1 MASQPELLQTCLQDA
16 AAGGRAALEH
26 CIDDAIA
33 GLQIAETQSQKMAD
47 RDRMATAW
55 RALQKNKPVWAA
67 QFSSAL
73 LTAFNAGFSNTARS
87 ALLSSGIFVPAQSAP
102 GAAAALSSQNKLSA
116 LDAMRLVDDHDV
128 SQAIE
133 SSRLLQQLMP
143 VVEMPLAELD
153 KLISAMQGLPNVRP
167 ELNPLRPEAFATSL
181 RELIDAAP
189 AEPAVHSLW
198 LKYLAPPLGREL
210 KRLYERLVN
219 QLEMAQVQG
228 VAYRV
233 LQTPSGGGRAGPGGG
248 AQGAGGTGG
257 AGQQGY
263 GDWPGAGG
271 SSGVGGGNRGGGGA
285 RSDTRGNA
293 AGGAYSSRDPSAVA
307 MGTIGYVSDEP
318 IMRKPSHYADL
329 SSEAVNDDALQDFLL
344 RGGANADRGLASA
357 YYDNIEQEL
366 RALKGLPEP
375 GNDVLPERGDQGDE
389 ANEGGVS
396 EAAPTDHEYAPLA
409 DRRRPVNIGSQL
421 SEKVWGAFGRRKA
434 RALVRTELKKE
445 AKRVGQ
451 VMGLEVVHQLVSQVA
466 QDPRLLAPV
475 REGIVALEPSLL
487 RLAMVDPRFF
497 TDEVHAGR
505 RLMERVAQRSF
516 RYNNERS
523 AEFGVFFE
531 PVKNAFNAL
540 NGLTI
545 ADAEPFGDALAG
557 LQDGWDAQDEAETA
571 QRNSVL
577 QALRFAEERQAVAD
591 QIAFDLSRRSDL
603 EEVPGLVMDFL
614 FGPWALAMA
623 QARLK
628 DTRNQIDPLGL
639 GLVVPDLVWSA
650 KRQMTMRQP
659 AKLIEMIPGLLARLH
674 AGLELLDK
682 DPRESEV
689 FFEGLM
695 RIHQPVLKLRRH
707 KTQRDSEETADAP
720 LAPEEL
726 PATPEQRLAK
736 AAAQPWLGREDRAAA
751 GFDDALSSGNDDLR
765 GLPEDEGLSLSALPL
780 ADDEER
786 AESRI
791 ETENKIE
798 TAIEGESLIRGESA
812 AAETSRA
819 AADASLPTTS
829 PEDDAPDSTHETDGP
844 SDAEAMLLALRS
856 GAWVDLFYRRSWLR
870 AQLVWASSKGTLF
883 MFVSHGGRAHSM
895 TRRTCKRLI
904 KEQLLRPVD
913 SQGVVAQALDAVVN
927 EAAAKANPAATADR

>member
-1 MASQPELLQTCLQDA
+1 MASQPELLQTCLQEAA
-16 AAGGRAALEH
+16 AAGRTALEH
-26 CIDDAIA
+26 CIDDAVA
-33 GLQIAETQSQKMAD
+33 GLQIAETQSQKIVD
-47 RDRMATAW
+47 RDRMAMAW
-55 RALQKNKPVWAA
+55 RELQKNKPVWAA
-67 QFSSAL
+67 QYAGAL
-73 LTAFNAGFSNTARS
+73 LTIFNVGFSDTARA

-102 GAAAALSSQNKLSA
+102 GAAAATFSQSKLSA
-116 LDAMRLVDDHDV
+116 LDGLSLVDDHDV

-133 SSRLLQQLMP
+133 SSRLLQQLLP
-143 VVEMPLAELD
+143 VVELPLAELD

-219 QLEMAQVQG
+219 QLEMANVQG
-228 VAYRV
+228 VSYRV
-233 LQTPSGGGRAGPGGG
+233 LQTPSGGGRGGPGGG
-248 AQGAGGTGG
+248 APGAGGTGT

-263 GDWPGAGG
+263 G
-271 SSGVGGGNRGGGGA
+271 GGA
-285 RSDTRGNA
+285 R
-293 AGGAYSSRDPSAVA
+293 GGA
-307 MGTIGYVSDEP
+307 MGPVGYVSDEP
-318 IMRKPSHYADL
+318 IMRKPSQYADL
-329 SSEAVNDDALQDFLL
+329 SSEAVSNEALQDFLL
-344 RGGANADRGLASA
+344 RDGANADRGLAPA

-375 GNDVLPERGDQGDE
+375 GNDVLPERGEQGYQGDGDDK
-389 ANEGGVS
+389 ADEGGSVS
-396 EAAPTDHEYAPLA
+396 PAAPSGHEDAPLA

-421 SEKVWGAFGRRKA
+421 SEKVWGAFGRRKE
-434 RALVRTELKKE
+434 RALVRTELKKK

-497 TDEVHAGR
+497 TDEAHAGR

-516 RYNNERS
+516 KYNDERS

-531 PVKNAFNAL
+531 AVKNAFNAL

-545 ADAEPFGDALAG
+545 ADAQPFKEALAG
-557 LQDGWDAQDEAETA
+557 LQNGWDAQDEAETA
-571 QRNSVL
+571 QRNAVL

-603 EEVPGLVMDFL
+603 EDVPGLVMDFL

-628 DTRNQIDPLGL
+628 DTRNQIDPQSL

-650 KRQMTMRQP
+650 KRKMTMRQP
-659 AKLIEMIPGLLARLH
+659 AKLIEMIPGLLTRLH

-682 DPRESEV
+682 DPHESEA

-695 RIHQPVLKLRRH
+695 RIHQPVLKLRRL
-707 KTQRDSEETADAP
+707 KTQRDSEESADAP
-720 LAPEEL
+720 LAPEEM

-765 GLPEDEGLSLSALPL
+765 GLPEDEGLSLSALPQ
-780 ADDEER
+780 ADDGDQAKTKIETKIETD
-786 AESRI
+786 I
-791 ETENKIE
+791 ETEKS
-798 TAIEGESLIRGESA
+798 IEGESLIEDESA
-812 AAETSRA
+812 VAENSRSVA
-819 AADASLPTTS
+819 AAGLPPPS
-829 PEDDAPDSTHETDGP
+829 PDGDTPDSSHETDGP

-856 GAWVDLFYRRSWLR
+856 GAWVDLFYRRHWLR

-883 MFVSHGGRAHSM
+883 MFVSHGGRPHSM
-895 TRRTCKRLI
+895 TRRTCQRLI
-904 KEQLLRPVD
+904 KELLLRPVD

-927 EAAAKANPAATADR
+927 EAAAKATPEAMAARSPAD

>member
-1 MASQPELLQTCLQDA
+1 MASQPELLQTCLQEAA
-16 AAGGRAALEH
+16 AAGRTALEH
-26 CIDDAIA
+26 CIDDAVA
-33 GLQIAETQSQKMAD
+33 GLQIAETQSQKIAD

-55 RALQKNKPVWAA
+55 RELQKNKPIWAV
-67 QFSSAL
+67 QYPVAL
-73 LTAFNAGFSNTARS
+73 LTTFNVGFSDTARA
-87 ALLSSGIFVPAQSAP
+87 ALLTSGIFLPAQAAS
-102 GAAAALSSQNKLSA
+102 GAAAAPFSQSKLAA
-116 LDAMRLVDDHDV
+116 LDALSLVDDHDV

-143 VVEMPLAELD
+143 VVELPLAELD

-181 RELIDAAP
+181 RELILAVP

-198 LKYLAPPLGREL
+198 LKYLAAPLGREL
-210 KRLYERLVN
+210 RRLYERLVN
-219 QLEMAQVQG
+219 QLEMAHVQG
-228 VAYRV
+228 VSYRV
-233 LQTPSGGGRAGPGGG
+233 LQTPSGGGRGGYGGG
-248 AQGAGGTGG
+248 GQGAGATGA

-263 GDWPGAGG
+263 GGG
-271 SSGVGGGNRGGGGA
+271 LGGGA
-285 RSDTRGNA
+285 RGDARD
-293 AGGAYSSRDPSAVA
+293 GAYSSRDPSASA
-307 MGTIGYVSDEP
+307 MGPIGYVSDGP
-318 IMRKPSHYADL
+318 IVRKPSQYADL
-329 SSEAVNDDALQDFLL
+329 SSEAVNNEAFQDFLL
-344 RGGANADRGLASA
+344 RGGANADRGLAPA

-375 GNDVLPERGDQGDE
+375 EPDALQERGDDADE
-389 ANEGGVS
+389 APQ
-396 EAAPTDHEYAPLA
+396 AAPSGHEDAPML
-409 DRRRPVNIGSQL
+409 DRRRPVNVGSQL
-421 SEKVWGAFGRRKA
+421 SEKVWGAFGRRKE
-434 RALVRTELKKE
+434 RALVRTELKKK

-497 TDEVHAGR
+497 TDEAHAGR

-516 RYNNERS
+516 KYNDERS

-531 PVKNAFNAL
+531 AVKNAFNAL
-540 NGLTI
+540 NHLTI
-545 ADAEPFGDALAG
+545 SDAQPFNDALAG
-557 LQDGWDAQDEAETA
+557 LQNGWDAQDEAETV
-571 QRNSVL
+571 QRNAVL

-591 QIAFDLSRRSDL
+591 QIAFDLSKRSDL
-603 EEVPGLVMDFL
+603 EDVPGLVMDFL

-623 QARLK
+623 QARLR
-628 DTRNQIDPLGL
+628 DTRNQIDPQAL

-659 AKLIEMIPGLLARLH
+659 AKLIEMIPGLLTRLH

-682 DPRESEV
+682 DPRESEA

-695 RIHQPVLKLRRH
+695 RIHQPVLKLRRL
-707 KTQRDSEETADAP
+707 KTQRDSEESADAP
-720 LAPEEL
+720 LAPEEM

-751 GFDDALSSGNDDLR
+751 GFDDALLSQHDDSR
-765 GLPEDEGLSLSALPL
+765 GPQDDVQEEVQEEVQKDEGLSVSPLRSAGLV
-780 ADDEER
+780 AQAE
-786 AESRI
+786 AESGVAD
-791 ETENKIE
+791 N
-798 TAIEGESLIRGESA
+798 SVA
-812 AAETSRA
+812 AGDD
-819 AADASLPTTS
+819 ADASGARLSANSGEGDT
-829 PEDDAPDSTHETDGP
+829 PDSTHETDGP
-844 SDAEAMLLALRS
+844 SDAEAMVLALRS
-856 GAWVDLFYRRSWLR
+856 GAWVDLFYRHRWLR

-904 KEQLLRPVD
+904 KELLLRPVD

-927 EAAAKANPAATADR
+927 EAAAKATPEAIAARSPAD

>member
-1 MASQPELLQTCLQDA
+1 M
-16 AAGGRAALEH
+16 EH
-26 CIDDAIA
+26 CIDEAVA
-33 GLQIAETQSQKMAD
+33 GLQIAETQSQKMSD

-55 RALQKNKPVWAA
+55 RELQKNKPLWAA
-67 QFSSAL
+67 QYPASL
-73 LTAFNAGFSNTARS
+73 LAAFNVGFSNTARS
-87 ALLSSGIFVPAQSAP
+87 ALLSSGIFVPAQSVP
-102 GAAAALSSQNKLSA
+102 GTAAAPLSQSRLTA
-116 LDAMRLVDDHDV
+116 LDSMSLVDDRDV

-133 SSRLLQQLMP
+133 SSRLLQQLLP
-143 VVEMPLAELD
+143 VVELPLAELD

-167 ELNPLRPEAFATSL
+167 EMNPLRPDAFATTL
-181 RELIDAAP
+181 RELIIAAP

-210 KRLYERLVN
+210 RRLYERLVN
-219 QLEMAQVQG
+219 QLEMAHVQG
-228 VAYRV
+228 VSYRV

-248 AQGAGGTGG
+248 AQGAGGRGA

-263 GDWPGAGG
+263 GDWPGAGAA
-271 SSGVGGGNRGGGGA
+271 GGGGSVGPGGGGGGDNA
-285 RSDTRGNA
+285 RRDARGS
-293 AGGAYSSRDPSAVA
+293 AYSSRDPSASALGPV
-307 MGTIGYVSDEP
+307 GYVSDEP
-318 IMRKPSHYADL
+318 VMRKPSQVADL
-329 SSEAVNDDALQDFLL
+329 SSQAVKDEAYQDFLL
-344 RGGANADRGLASA
+344 RGGANADCGLASA
-357 YYDNIEQEL
+357 YYDDIEQEL

-375 GNDVLPERGDQGDE
+375 QSDTRLQRGDD
-389 ANEGGVS
+389 ANEDNEGDGAKEVS
-396 EAAPTDHEYAPLA
+396 QAHEETPLA
-409 DRRRPVNIGSQL
+409 DRQRPVNIGSQL

-445 AKRVGQ
+445 ARRVGQ

-497 TDEVHAGR
+497 SDEAHAGR

-516 RYNNERS
+516 KYNDEHS

-531 PVKNAFNAL
+531 PVRNAFNAL

-545 ADAEPFGDALAG
+545 ADAQPFGDALAG
-557 LQDGWDAQDEAETA
+557 LQNGWDGQDEAETA
-571 QRNSVL
+571 QRNAVL

-603 EEVPGLVMDFL
+603 DDVPGLVMDFL
-614 FGPWALAMA
+614 FGAWSLAMA

-628 DTRNQIDPLGL
+628 DTRNQIDPQGL

-659 AKLIEMIPGLLARLH
+659 AKLIEMIPGLLTRLH

-682 DPRESEV
+682 DPRESEA

-695 RIHQPVLKLRRH
+695 RIHQPVLKLRRL
-707 KTQRDSEETADAP
+707 KTQRDSEESADAP
-720 LAPEEL
+720 LAPEEM
-726 PATPEQRLAK
+726 PATPEQRLAR

-751 GFDDALSSGNDDLR
+751 GFDDALSSEHGDSR
-765 GLPEDEGLSLSALPL
+765 GPQDDEGLSLSALPL
-780 ADDEER
+780 ANDGDP
-786 AESRI
+786 AETKI
-791 ETENKIE
+791 KTEKAVENDN
-798 TAIEGESLIRGESA
+798 A
-812 AAETSRA
+812 AAENSRA
-819 AADASLPTTS
+819 VAAAGLPTTS
-829 PEDDAPDSTHETDGP
+829 PEGDAPDSTPETDGTG
-844 SDAEAMLLALRS
+844 DAEAMLLALRS
-856 GAWVDLFYRRSWLR
+856 GAWVDLFYRRHWLR
-870 AQLVWASSKGTLF
+870 AQLVWASSRGTLF

-895 TRRTCKRLI
+895 TRRTCERLI
-904 KEQLLRPVD
+904 REQLLRPVD

-927 EAAAKANPAATADR
+927 EAAAKASPDAIAARSPAD

>member
-1 MASQPELLQTCLQDA
+1 MAE
-16 AAGGRAALEH
+16 
-26 CIDDAIA
+26 
-33 GLQIAETQSQKMAD
+33 
-47 RDRMATAW
+47 RDRIATAW
-55 RALQKNKPVWAA
+55 RELLANKPAWAA
-67 QFSSAL
+67 QYPGAL
-73 LTAFNAGFSNTARS
+73 LTAFNVGFSTTARA
-87 ALLSSGIFVPAQSAP
+87 ALLSEGIYVPAQSAP
-102 GAAAALSSQNKLSA
+102 GAAAYRTDQSAAAAPINQIRLAA
-116 LDAMRLVDDHDV
+116 LDALSLVDDHDV

-143 VVEMPLAELD
+143 VVELPLAELD

-181 RELIDAAP
+181 RELIVAVP

-198 LKYLAPPLGREL
+198 LKYLAAPLGREL

-219 QLEMAQVQG
+219 QLEMANVQG
-228 VAYRV
+228 VSYRV
-233 LQTPSGGGRAGPGGG
+233 LQTPSGGGRGGPGGG
-248 AQGAGGTGG
+248 A
-257 AGQQGY
+257 
-263 GDWPGAGG
+263 
-271 SSGVGGGNRGGGGA
+271 SGGGA
-285 RSDTRGNA
+285 RGDAT
-293 AGGAYSSRDPSAVA
+293 GGAYSSRDPSAVA
-307 MGTIGYVSDEP
+307 MGPIGYVSDEP
-318 IMRKPSHYADL
+318 IMRKPSQYADL
-329 SSEAVNDDALQDFLL
+329 SSEAVNDEAYQDFLL
-344 RGGANADRGLASA
+344 RDGANADRGLAPA

-375 GNDVLPERGDQGDE
+375 GNDVLPDRGDQGDQGDG
-389 ANEGGVS
+389 ANDGGVS
-396 EAAPTDHEYAPLA
+396 KAAPTGHEDAPLA

-421 SEKVWGAFGRRKA
+421 SETVWGAFGRRKA

-445 AKRVGQ
+445 ARRVGQ

-497 TDEVHAGR
+497 TDEAHAGR

-516 RYNNERS
+516 QYNDDRS

-531 PVKNAFNAL
+531 PVRNAFNAL
-540 NGLTI
+540 NHLTI
-545 ADAEPFGDALAG
+545 ADAQPFGDALTG
-557 LQDGWDAQDEAETA
+557 LQNGWDAQDEAETA
-571 QRNSVL
+571 QRNAVL
-577 QALRFAEERQAVAD
+577 QALRFAEQRQAVAD
-591 QIAFDLSRRSDL
+591 QIAFDLSKRSDL
-603 EEVPGLVMDFL
+603 EDVPGLVMDFL

-682 DPRESEV
+682 DPRDSEV

-695 RIHQPVLKLRRH
+695 RIHQPVLKLRRL

-720 LAPEEL
+720 LAPEEM

-765 GLPEDEGLSLSALPL
+765 GLPEDEGLSLSALPP
-780 ADDEER
+780 ADDGDQ
-786 AESRI
+786 AKTESESEI
-791 ETENKIE
+791 ETES
-798 TAIEGESLIRGESA
+798 AIEDESA
-812 AAETSRA
+812 VAENSRA
-819 AADASLPTTS
+819 AAKAGLPTTS
-829 PEDDAPDSTHETDGP
+829 PEDDALDSTHETDGLN
-844 SDAEAMLLALRS
+844 DAEAMLLALRS
-856 GAWVDLFYRRSWLR
+856 GAWVDLFYRRHWLR
-870 AQLVWASSKGTLF
+870 AQLVWASSRGTLF

-895 TRRTCKRLI
+895 TRRTCQRLI
-904 KEQLLRPVD
+904 NEQLLRPVD

-927 EAAAKANPAATADR
+927 EAAAKANPAATAGR

>member
-1 MASQPELLQTCLQDA
+1 MASQPELLQTCLQEAA
-16 AAGGRAALEH
+16 AAGRTALEH
-26 CIDDAIA
+26 CIDDAVA
-33 GLQIAETQSQKMAD
+33 GLQIAETQSQKIAD

-55 RALQKNKPVWAA
+55 RELQKNKPIWAV
-67 QFSSAL
+67 QYPVAL
-73 LTAFNAGFSNTARS
+73 LTTFNVGVSDTARA
-87 ALLSSGIFVPAQSAP
+87 ALLSSGIFLPAQSAP
-102 GAAAALSSQNKLSA
+102 GAAAAPFSQSKLAA
-116 LDAMRLVDDHDV
+116 LDALSLVDDHDV

-143 VVEMPLAELD
+143 VVELPLAELD

-181 RELIDAAP
+181 RELILAVP

-198 LKYLAPPLGREL
+198 LKYLAAPLGREL
-210 KRLYERLVN
+210 RRLYERLVN
-219 QLEMAQVQG
+219 QLEMAHVQG
-228 VAYRV
+228 VSYRV
-233 LQTPSGGGRAGPGGG
+233 LQTPSGGGRGGYGGG
-248 AQGAGGTGG
+248 GQGAGATGA

-263 GDWPGAGG
+263 GGGLGGGAGG
-271 SSGVGGGNRGGGGA
+271 SAGGASGGGGA
-285 RSDTRGNA
+285 RGDARDSARH
-293 AGGAYSSRDPSAVA
+293 GAYSSRDPSAGA
-307 MGTIGYVSDEP
+307 MGPIGYVSDGP
-318 IMRKPSHYADL
+318 IVRKPSQYADL
-329 SSEAVNDDALQDFLL
+329 SSEAVNNEAFQDFLL
-344 RGGANADRGLASA
+344 RGGANADRGLAPA

-375 GNDVLPERGDQGDE
+375 EPDALQERGDDADE
-389 ANEGGVS
+389 APQ
-396 EAAPTDHEYAPLA
+396 AAPSGHEDAPML
-409 DRRRPVNIGSQL
+409 DRRRPVNVGSQL
-421 SEKVWGAFGRRKA
+421 SEKVWGAFGRRKE
-434 RALVRTELKKE
+434 RALVRTELKKK

-497 TDEVHAGR
+497 TDEAHAGR

-516 RYNNERS
+516 KYNDERS

-531 PVKNAFNAL
+531 AVKNAFNAL
-540 NGLTI
+540 NHLTI
-545 ADAEPFGDALAG
+545 SDAQPFSDALAG
-557 LQDGWDAQDEAETA
+557 LQNGWDAQDEAETV
-571 QRNSVL
+571 QRNAVL

-591 QIAFDLSRRSDL
+591 QIAFDLSKRSDL
-603 EEVPGLVMDFL
+603 EDVPGLVMEFL

-623 QARLK
+623 QARLR
-628 DTRNQIDPLGL
+628 DTRNQIDPQAL

-659 AKLIEMIPGLLARLH
+659 AKLIEMIPGLLTRLH

-682 DPRESEV
+682 DPRESEA

-695 RIHQPVLKLRRH
+695 RIHQPVLKLRRL
-707 KTQRDSEETADAP
+707 KTQRDSEESADAP
-720 LAPEEL
+720 LAPEEM

-751 GFDDALSSGNDDLR
+751 GFDDALLSQHDDSR
-765 GLPEDEGLSLSALPL
+765 GPQDDVQDEVQKDEGLSVSPLRSAGLV
-780 ADDEER
+780 AQAE
-786 AESRI
+786 AESGVAD
-791 ETENKIE
+791 NSVV
-798 TAIEGESLIRGESA
+798 AGDD
-812 AAETSRA
+812 
-819 AADASLPTTS
+819 ADASGAGLSANSADGDT
-829 PEDDAPDSTHETDGP
+829 PDSTPETDGP
-844 SDAEAMLLALRS
+844 SDAEAMVLALRS
-856 GAWVDLFYRRSWLR
+856 GAWVDLFYRHRWLR

-904 KEQLLRPVD
+904 KELLLRPVD

-927 EAAAKANPAATADR
+927 EAAAKATPEAIAARSPAD

>member
-1 MASQPELLQTCLQDA
+1 MASQPELLQTCIRDAA
-16 AAGGRAALEH
+16 AAGGTALEH

-47 RDRMATAW
+47 RDQIASAW
-55 RALQKNKPVWAA
+55 QALQKNKPVWAA
-67 QFSSAL
+67 QFSGAL
-73 LTAFNAGFSNTARS
+73 LTTFNVGFSNTARS
-87 ALLSSGIFVPAQSAP
+87 ALLASGIFVPAQSAP
-102 GAAAALSSQNKLSA
+102 GAAAPQPGQSKLAA
-116 LDAMRLVDDHDV
+116 LDAMSLVDDHDV

-143 VVEMPLAELD
+143 VVELPLAELD

-167 ELNPLRPEAFATSL
+167 ELNLLRPEAFATSL
-181 RELIDAAP
+181 RELIAAAP
-189 AEPAVHSLW
+189 ADPAVHSLW

-219 QLEMAQVQG
+219 QLEMANVQG
-228 VAYRV
+228 VSYRV
-233 LQTPSGGGRAGPGGG
+233 LQTPSGGGRGGTGSGAPGGG
-248 AQGAGGTGG
+248 A
-257 AGQQGY
+257 
-263 GDWPGAGG
+263 
-271 SSGVGGGNRGGGGA
+271 
-285 RSDTRGNA
+285 RGNA
-293 AGGAYSSRDPSAVA
+293 AGSAYSSRDTAASA
-307 MGTIGYVSDEP
+307 MGPIGYVSDEP
-318 IMRKPSHYADL
+318 VMRKPSQYADL
-329 SSEAVNDDALQDFLL
+329 SSEAVKDKAYQDFLL
-344 RGGANADRGLASA
+344 RGGANADHGLAPA

-375 GNDVLPERGDQGDE
+375 GNGVLPERGYQSDQSEQGEQGDQGTE
-389 ANEGGVS
+389 AIEGGGVS
-396 EAAPTDHEYAPLA
+396 QATPSGHEDAPLA

-421 SEKVWGAFGRRKA
+421 SEKVWGAFGRRKE
-434 RALVRTELKKE
+434 RTLVRTELKKK

-497 TDEVHAGR
+497 TDEAHAGR

-516 RYNNERS
+516 KYNDERS
-523 AEFGVFFE
+523 TEFAVFFE
-531 PVKNAFNAL
+531 PFRNAFNAL
-540 NGLTI
+540 NRLTI
-545 ADAEPFGDALAG
+545 ADAQPFGDALAG
-557 LQDGWDAQDEAETA
+557 LQNGWDAQDEEETA
-571 QRNSVL
+571 QRNAVL
-577 QALRFAEERQAVAD
+577 QALRFAEERQTVAD

-603 EEVPGLVMDFL
+603 EDVPGLVMDFL

-628 DTRNQIDPLGL
+628 DTRNQIDPQGL

-659 AKLIEMIPGLLARLH
+659 AKLIEMIPGLLTRLH

-682 DPRESEV
+682 DPRESEA

-695 RIHQPVLKLRRH
+695 RIHQPVLKLRRL
-707 KTQRDSEETADAP
+707 KTQRDSEESADAP
-720 LAPEEL
+720 LAPEEM

-736 AAAQPWLGREDRAAA
+736 AAAQPWLGREERAAA
-751 GFDDALSSGNDDLR
+751 GFDDALSSGNDDSR
-765 GLPEDEGLSLSALPL
+765 GPLEEEGLSLSALPL
-780 ADDEER
+780 ADDGDQAKTKIE
-786 AESRI
+786 I
-791 ETENKIE
+791 ETETEDDNE
-798 TAIEGESLIRGESA
+798 NAIEDDSA
-812 AAETSRA
+812 AAEISRA
-819 AADASLPTTS
+819 TDAAGS
-829 PEDDAPDSTHETDGP
+829 PPSPPDGDTPDFSHETDGS

-856 GAWVDLFYRRSWLR
+856 GAWVDLFYSRRWLR
-870 AQLVWASSKGTLF
+870 AQLVWASSRGTLF

-895 TRRTCKRLI
+895 TRRTCQRLI

-913 SQGVVAQALDAVVN
+913 SQDVVAQALDAVVN
-927 EAAAKANPAATADR
+927 EAAAKATPEAVAARSPAD